1 MAKNELVKTYSNG
14 DIEYRTSNSFYTQLI
29 FFIAIPSS
37 FIAFPGSLVAAIHYY
52 SSLLLI
58 IALFFLLSTIVLLLL
73 YPYSNKQR
81 TKKETTF
88 VIETIQSIVKQ
99 DAEERNQEI
108 EKIIFFIDTNF
119 PNNDDEQYVL
129 ALTTD
134 KIVLRYLVEE
144 LDCNDKGYIHK
155 LIKRRP
161 AICPDENLL
170 HKIAPLSIWTKIK
183 NSSFYTT
190 LQSWVYILGFSLI
203 GAAPIIVIILSNNK
217 LWIVSFILFSLVLA
231 ILLPLL
237 YNITDA
243 KLPKNKFG
251 NFVRMTLFLLNI
263 LFYKLTSKTI
273 PFFTIIMVIFMLS
286 VPFLMFYLPTLAID
300 YFLYDITTNTRLYLS
315 LTLPFIFIYQQSK
328 MIKWMLL
335 KYSPLALNEHHFQ
348 YHMRELT
355 KFLYTKDNLN
365 LFIYP
370 CYFLFF
376 LISNFWRFQT
386 NTDFISEDFNSILI
400 KSFLTYF
407 AYTNMLDKMKKNSSP
422 SAKCSNSCA
431 IFLTPVIVMKIGKQ
445 NEKAVEDRKTIVGI

>member
-14 DIEYRTSNSFYTQLI
+14 DIEYRTSNSVYTQVI

-58 IALFFLLSTIVLLLL
+58 IALFFLLSTIGLLLL

-134 KIVLRYLVEE
+134 KIVLRYLIEE

-183 NSSFYTT
+183 NFSFYTT
-190 LQSWVYILGFSLI
+190 LQTCVYILGFSLI
-203 GAAPIIVIILSNNK
+203 GSSPFIIIVLSNK
-217 LWIVSFILFSLVLA
+217 ILWIV
-231 ILLPLL
+231 LLIFFPL
-237 YNITDA
+237 
-243 KLPKNKFG
+243 
-251 NFVRMTLFLLNI
+251 
-263 LFYKLTSKTI
+263 S
-273 PFFTIIMVIFMLS
+273 
-286 VPFLMFYLPTLAID
+286 
-300 YFLYDITTNTRLYLS
+300 
-315 LTLPFIFIYQQSK
+315 
-328 MIKWMLL
+328 
-335 KYSPLALNEHHFQ
+335 
-348 YHMRELT
+348 
-355 KFLYTKDNLN
+355 
-365 LFIYP
+365 
-370 CYFLFF
+370 
-376 LISNFWRFQT
+376 
-386 NTDFISEDFNSILI
+386 
-400 KSFLTYF
+400 
-407 AYTNMLDKMKKNSSP
+407 
-422 SAKCSNSCA
+422 
-431 IFLTPVIVMKIGKQ
+431 
-445 NEKAVEDRKTIVGI
+445 

>member
-99 DAEERNQEI
+99 DAQERNLEI
-108 EKIIFFIDTNF
+108 EKINFFIDTNS
-119 PNNDDEQYVL
+119 PNNNEEQYVL

-190 LQSWVYILGFSLI
+190 LQTCVYILGFSLI
-203 GAAPIIVIILSNNK
+203 GASPFIIIVLSNNK
-217 LWIVSFILFSLVLA
+217 LWIVLLIFLPPFLA
-231 ILLPLL
+231 IFLLLFHE
-237 YNITDA
+237 YIDA

-251 NFVRMTLFLLNI
+251 NFVRIILLLLNI
-263 LFYKLTSKTI
+263 LFYKFASNAL
-273 PFFTIIMVIFMLS
+273 PFFTII
-286 VPFLMFYLPTLAID
+286 LMAMSIFYLPFLLFYLSTLAID

-315 LTLPFIFIYQQSK
+315 LSLPFIFVYQQSK
-328 MIKWMLL
+328 MIKRMLL

-348 YHMRELT
+348 YHMRELAN
-355 KFLYTKDNLN
+355 FLYTKDNLN

-370 CYFLFF
+370 SYFLLF
-376 LISNFWRFQT
+376 LFSNFWRFQT
-386 NTDFISEDFNSILI
+386 NTDFINEDINSILI

-407 AYTNMLDKMKKNSSP
+407 AYTNMLDKKKKAQFSISQMLQLMRNISNASDQDEEWK
-422 SAKCSNSCA
+422 AK
-431 IFLTPVIVMKIGKQ
+431 
-445 NEKAVEDRKTIVGI
+445 RKGSRR

>member
-14 DIEYRTSNSFYTQLI
+14 DIEYRTSDSFYTQLI

-37 FIAFPGSLVAAIHYY
+37 LIALLFSLVAAKHYY
-52 SSLLLI
+52 SSLLFI
-58 IALFFLLSTIVLLLL
+58 IALFFLLGTIVLGLL

-88 VIETIQSIVKQ
+88 VIETIHSIVKQ
-99 DAEERNQEI
+99 DAQERNLEI
-108 EKIIFFIDTNF
+108 EKIIFFIDTDFQNY
-119 PNNDDEQYVL
+119 NEVQYVL

-161 AICPDENLL
+161 AICPDQYLL

-217 LWIVSFILFSLVLA
+217 LWIVSFILFPLVLA

-243 KLPKNKFG
+243 KLAKNKSG

-263 LFYKLTSKTI
+263 LFYKLTSKAI
-273 PFFTIIMVIFMLS
+273 PFFTIIIVIFILS
-286 VPFLMFYLPTLAID
+286 IPFLIFYPPILAID

-315 LTLPFIFIYQQSK
+315 LTLPFIFVYQQSK
-328 MIKWMLL
+328 MIKRMLL

-348 YHMRELT
+348 YHMRELA

-365 LFIYP
+365 LFIYQS
-370 CYFLFF
+370 YFLLF
-376 LISNFWRFQT
+376 LFSNFWRFQT

-407 AYTNMLDKMKKNSSP
+407 AYTNMLDKMKKAQFSIKQMLQLMRNISNASDQDEDWKAKRKSS
-422 SAKCSNSCA
+422 
-431 IFLTPVIVMKIGKQ
+431 
-445 NEKAVEDRKTIVGI
+445 RR

>member
-14 DIEYRTSNSFYTQLI
+14 DIEYRTSNSSYNQLI
-29 FFIAIPSS
+29 FFIATPSS
-37 FIAFPGSLVAAIHYY
+37 LIALLFSLVAAKHYY
-52 SSLLLI
+52 SSLLCI
-58 IALFFLLSTIVLLLL
+58 IALFLSLGTIILGFL
-73 YPYSNKQR
+73 YPNSNKQR

-88 VIETIQSIVKQ
+88 VIETIHSIVKQ
-99 DAEERNQEI
+99 DAQERNLEI
-108 EKIIFFIDTNF
+108 EKINFFIDTNS
-119 PNNDDEQYVL
+119 PNNNEEQYVL

-190 LQSWVYILGFSLI
+190 LQTCVYILGFSLI
-203 GAAPIIVIILSNNK
+203 GASPFIIIVLSNNK
-217 LWIVSFILFSLVLA
+217 LWIVLLIFLPPFLA
-231 ILLPLL
+231 IFLLLFHE
-237 YNITDA
+237 YIDA

-251 NFVRMTLFLLNI
+251 NFVRIILLLLNI
-263 LFYKLTSKTI
+263 LFYKFASNAL
-273 PFFTIIMVIFMLS
+273 PFFTII
-286 VPFLMFYLPTLAID
+286 LMAMSIFYLPFLLFYLSTLAID

-315 LTLPFIFIYQQSK
+315 LSLPFIFVYQQSK
-328 MIKWMLL
+328 MIKRMLL

-348 YHMRELT
+348 YHMRELAN
-355 KFLYTKDNLN
+355 FLYTKDNLN

-370 CYFLFF
+370 SYFLLF
-376 LISNFWRFQT
+376 LFSNFWRFQT
-386 NTDFISEDFNSILI
+386 NTDFINEDINSILI

-407 AYTNMLDKMKKNSSP
+407 AYTNMLDKKKKAQFSISQMLQLMRNISNASDQDEEWK
-422 SAKCSNSCA
+422 AK
-431 IFLTPVIVMKIGKQ
+431 
-445 NEKAVEDRKTIVGI
+445 RKGSRR

>member
-14 DIEYRTSNSFYTQLI
+14 DIEYRTSNSSYNQLI
-29 FFIAIPSS
+29 FFIATPSS
-37 FIAFPGSLVAAIHYY
+37 LIALLFSLVAAKHYY
-52 SSLLLI
+52 SSLLCI
-58 IALFFLLSTIVLLLL
+58 IALFLSLGTIVLGFL
-73 YPYSNKQR
+73 YPNSNKQR

-88 VIETIQSIVKQ
+88 VIETIHSIVKQ
-99 DAEERNQEI
+99 DAQERNLEI
-108 EKIIFFIDTNF
+108 EKINFFIDTNS
-119 PNNDDEQYVL
+119 PNNNDEQYVL

-134 KIVLRYLVEE
+134 KIVLRYLVEV
-144 LDCNDKGYIHK
+144 LDCKDKGYIHK

-190 LQSWVYILGFSLI
+190 LQSWVYVLGFSLI
-203 GAAPIIVIILSNNK
+203 GAAPIIIIILSNNK
-217 LWIVSFILFSLVLA
+217 LWIVSFILFPLVLA

-243 KLPKNKFG
+243 KLAKNKSG
-251 NFVRMTLFLLNI
+251 NFVRMTLFLLNT

-286 VPFLMFYLPTLAID
+286 IPFPMFYLPILAID

-315 LTLPFIFIYQQSK
+315 LTLPFIFVYQQSK
-328 MIKWMLL
+328 MIKRMLL

-348 YHMRELT
+348 YHMRELAN
-355 KFLYTKDNLN
+355 FLYTKDNLN
-365 LFIYP
+365 LFIYQS
-370 CYFLFF
+370 YFLLF
-376 LISNFWRFQT
+376 LFSNFWRFQA
-386 NTDFISEDFNSILI
+386 NTDSISEDFNSILI

-407 AYTNMLDKMKKNSSP
+407 AYTNMLDKMKKSQFSIKQMLQLMRNISNASDQDEEWK
-422 SAKCSNSCA
+422 AK
-431 IFLTPVIVMKIGKQ
+431 
-445 NEKAVEDRKTIVGI
+445 RKGSRR

>member
-1 MAKNELVKTYSNG
+1 MAKNELVKKYSNG
-14 DIEYRTSNSFYTQLI
+14 DIEYKTSESSYTLLTFTFAI
-29 FFIAIPSS
+29 FFIA
-37 FIAFPGSLVAAIHYY
+37 FLGSLTAAKYYY
-52 SSLLLI
+52 SSLLFI
-58 IALFFLLSTIVLLLL
+58 IVIFFLLGTIVLVLL

-88 VIETIQSIVKQ
+88 VIETIHSIVKQ
-99 DAEERNQEI
+99 DAQERNLEI
-108 EKIIFFIDTNF
+108 EKINFFIDTNS
-119 PNNDDEQYVL
+119 PNNNEEQYVL

-190 LQSWVYILGFSLI
+190 LQTCVYILGFSLI
-203 GAAPIIVIILSNNK
+203 GASPFIIIVLSNNK
-217 LWIVSFILFSLVLA
+217 LWIVLLIFLPPFLA
-231 ILLPLL
+231 IFLLLFHE
-237 YNITDA
+237 YIDA

-251 NFVRMTLFLLNI
+251 NFVRIILLLLNI
-263 LFYKLTSKTI
+263 LFYKFASNAL
-273 PFFTIIMVIFMLS
+273 PFFTII
-286 VPFLMFYLPTLAID
+286 LMAMSIFYLPFLLFYLSTLAID

-315 LTLPFIFIYQQSK
+315 LSLPFIFVYQQSK
-328 MIKWMLL
+328 MIKRMLL

-348 YHMRELT
+348 YHMRELAN
-355 KFLYTKDNLN
+355 FLYTKDNLN

-370 CYFLFF
+370 SYFLLF
-376 LISNFWRFQT
+376 LFSNFWRFQT
-386 NTDFISEDFNSILI
+386 NTDFINEDINSILI

-407 AYTNMLDKMKKNSSP
+407 AYTNMLDKKKKAQFSIKQMLQLMRNISNASDQDEEWK
-422 SAKCSNSCA
+422 AK
-431 IFLTPVIVMKIGKQ
+431 
-445 NEKAVEDRKTIVGI
+445 RKGNKR